1 MGSATYRLEAISAM
15 ISSISSLTPNQL
27 ELLASTGICLTTSP
41 ATDSSE
47 PFKLR
52 LCSEGRR
59 GKNKYDT
66 VRSKS
71 EEVLAENA
79 VAVSKRVE
87 KFSDWLPSKVL
98 NHRKFLM
105 ATVCRSVRD
114 GYTPR

>member
-1 MGSATYRLEAISAM
+1 MG
-15 ISSISSLTPNQL
+15 TPNEL
-27 ELLASTGICLTTSP
+27 EVLASTGLCLTTSP

-79 VAVSKRVE
+79 VAVARRVE
-87 KFSDWLPSKVL
+87 QFSNWLPSKIL
-98 NHRKFLM
+98 NQRSFGM

-114 GYTPR
+114 GYTPRRVWAQIEQ